1 MRGFSLSLA
10 VALLLPVAAAAADK
24 GKPNISVKASP
35 VIAFSPAR
43 VVVTADLKGGAND
56 YEDFYCPS
64 IEWEWGDGTISEQ
77 STDCDPYE
85 AGKSEIKRHF
95 TIEHTFNTAGDY
107 RVEFR
112 LKQKNKIVGRGSTD
126 VKIRPGVRDPG
137 IGALSPEPPST
148 AASRTSSR

>member
-10 VALLLPVAAAAADK
+10 VALLLPVAAGAADK
-24 GKPNISVKASP
+24 GKPNISVKANP

-56 YEDFYCPS
+56 YEEFYCPS

-77 STDCDPYE
+77 TIDCDPYE

-95 TIEHTFNTAGDY
+95 TASKIFQTSGDY
-107 RVEFR
+107 RVQFR
-112 LKQKNKIVGRGSTD
+112 IKKKDKTIAVAGTD
-126 VKIRPGVRDPG
+126 VKIRPGAREAG
-137 IGALSPEPPST
+137 GGGGS
-148 AASRTSSR
+148 

>member
-1 MRGFSLSLA
+1 MKRFSLSLA
-10 VALLLPVAAAAADK
+10 VALLLPAAGGAADK
-24 GKPNISVKASP
+24 VKPNISVKASP

-77 STDCDPYE
+77 TTDCDPYE

-95 TIEHTFNTAGDY
+95 SASKVFQSSGDY
-107 RVEFR
+107 RVQF
-112 LKQKNKIVGRGSTD
+112 KIKKKDKTIAIGSTD
-126 VKIRPGVRDPG
+126 VKIRPGAREAG
-137 IGALSPEPPST
+137 GGS
-148 AASRTSSR
+148 

>member
-1 MRGFSLSLA
+1 MKGFSLSLA
-10 VALLLPVAAAAADK
+10 IALLLPVGGRAADK
-24 GKPNISVKASP
+24 DKPNISVKANP

-56 YEDFYCPS
+56 YQDFYCPL

-95 TIEHTFNTAGDY
+95 TASKVFQFSGDY
-107 RVEFR
+107 RVQF
-112 LKQKNKIVGRGSTD
+112 KIKKKDKTIAVAGTD
-126 VKIRPGVRDPG
+126 IKIRPGARESG
-137 IGALSPEPPST
+137 GG
-148 AASRTSSR
+148 

>member
-1 MRGFSLSLA
+1 MRRFSLSLA
-10 VALLLPVAAAAADK
+10 VALLLPAAGGAADK
-24 GKPNISVKASP
+24 VKPNISVKASP

-77 STDCDPYE
+77 TTDCDPYE

-95 TIEHTFNTAGDY
+95 TASKVFQISGDY
-107 RVEFR
+107 RVQF
-112 LKQKNKIVGRGSTD
+112 KIKKKDKTIAIGSTD
-126 VKIRPGVRDPG
+126 VKIRPGAREAG
-137 IGALSPEPPST
+137 GS
-148 AASRTSSR
+148 

>member
-1 MRGFSLSLA
+1 MKGFSLSLA

-56 YEDFYCPS
+56 YQDFYCPS

-95 TIEHTFNTAGDY
+95 TASKVFQFSGEY
-107 RVEFR
+107 RVQFR
-112 LKQKNKIVGRGSTD
+112 IKKKDKTIAVAGAD
-126 VKIRPGVRDPG
+126 VKIRPGAREAG
-137 IGALSPEPPST
+137 GG
-148 AASRTSSR
+148 

>member
-1 MRGFSLSLA
+1 MKRFSLSLA
-10 VALLLPVAAAAADK
+10 AVLLLPAVGGAADK

-43 VVVTADLKGGAND
+43 VVVSADLKGGAND

-77 STDCDPYE
+77 TADCDPYE

-95 TIEHTFNTAGDY
+95 SASKVFQTSGDY
-107 RVEFR
+107 RVQF
-112 LKQKNKIVGRGSTD
+112 KIRKKDKTIAVGSTD
-126 VKIRPGVRDPG
+126 VKIRPGAREAG
-137 IGALSPEPPST
+137 GGS
-148 AASRTSSR
+148 

>member
-1 MRGFSLSLA
+1 MKRFTLSLA
-10 VALLLPVAAAAADK
+10 LAVLLPAAGGAADK
-24 GKPNISVKASP
+24 VKPNISVKASP

-77 STDCDPYE
+77 TIDCDPYE

-95 TIEHTFNTAGDY
+95 TASKVFQTSGDY
-107 RVEFR
+107 RVQF
-112 LKQKNKIVGRGSTD
+112 KIKKKDKTIAIGSTD
-126 VKIRPGVRDPG
+126 IKIRPGAREAG
-137 IGALSPEPPST
+137 GS
-148 AASRTSSR
+148 

>member
-10 VALLLPVAAAAADK
+10 IALLLPAAGGAADK
-24 GKPNISVKASP
+24 SKPSISVKANP

-56 YEDFYCPS
+56 YEEFYCPQ

-95 TIEHTFNTAGDY
+95 TASKVFQFSGDY
-107 RVEFR
+107 RVQF
-112 LKQKNKIVGRGSTD
+112 KIKKKDKTVAVAGTE
-126 VKIRPGVRDPG
+126 VKIRPGARESG
-137 IGALSPEPPST
+137 GGF
-148 AASRTSSR
+148 